1 MEELKAKI
9 ADYRERIARLE
20 AQIAK
25 EDENT
30 SSGRMC
36 ITEAKR
42 DINDYQER
50 VARLESRLAGTEA
63 QLVTD
68 EQLNRSN
75 YVCSK
80 AYDED

>member
-42 DINDYQER
+42 EIKDYQER
-50 VARLESRLAGTEA
+50 IARLESRLAGTEDA
-63 QLVTD
+63 GPTD
-68 EQLNRSN
+68 EQIKTIK
-75 YVCSK
+75 YVNSR
-80 AYDED
+80 AYDQD